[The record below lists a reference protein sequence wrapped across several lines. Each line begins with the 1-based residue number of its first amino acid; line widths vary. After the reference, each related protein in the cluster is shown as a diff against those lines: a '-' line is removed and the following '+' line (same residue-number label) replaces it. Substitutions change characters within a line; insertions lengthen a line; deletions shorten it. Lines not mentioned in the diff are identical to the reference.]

1 MENVTTIIL
10 LIFVAV
16 LIKQMMKFVPQN
28 RAFIIERFGKY
39 NSTREA
45 GLNFIV
51 PFFDRVAADRSLK
64 EQAQDVPSQSAIT
77 RDNITLSVDGVLYF
91 RVLDPY
97 KATYGVDDYVFAVT
111 QLAQTTM
118 RSELGKMELDKT
130 FEERAQLNVNIVGAI
145 NEAAEPWGIQVLR
158 YEIKD
163 IVPPTSVMQ
172 SMEAQMK
179 AERVKRAQ
187 ILESEGDRQSAIN
200 VAEGQKASQVLAAEA
215 EKAEQVLK
223 AEGEA
228 QAIVAVAKAQALAI
242 RIVGEQA
249 DTESGQKAIQ
259 LDLATKAIEAKQA
272 IAKESS
278 VVLLPDNGTDPASL
292 VATATTI
299 VNSVGQHLSSDK
311 KAKPKPRT
319 SSSGSNSGS
328 SPQAI
333 DA

>member
-10 LIFVAV
+10 LVFIAV
-16 LIKQMMKFVPQN
+16 LIKQTVKFVPQN
-28 RAFIIERFGKY
+28 RAWIIERFGKFQ
-39 NSTREA
+39 STKEA

-51 PFFDRVAADRSLK
+51 PFIDRVAADRSLK

-130 FEERAQLNVNIVGAI
+130 FEERAQLNTNIVGAI

-163 IVPPTSVMQ
+163 IVPPKSVMQ

-200 VAEGQKASQVLAAEA
+200 VAEGEKAAKVLAAEA

-278 VVLLPDNGTDPASL
+278 VVLLPDSGTDPAAL
-292 VATATTI
+292 VASATTI
-299 VNSVGQHLSSDK
+299 VNSVGKHLSANKSNQPRQTP
-311 KAKPKPRT
+311 KAP
-319 SSSGSNSGS
+319 S
-328 SPQAI
+328 A
-333 DA
+333 

>member
-1 MENVTTIIL
+1 MESLLSFAFSVEFIALVFVIVIL
-10 LIFVAV
+10 KSGI
-16 LIKQMMKFVPQN
+16 KFVPQN
-28 RAFIIERFGKY
+28 RAWIIERFGKY
-39 NSTREA
+39 HSTKEA

-51 PFFDRVAADRSLK
+51 PFIDRVSADRSLK

-200 VAEGQKASQVLAAEA
+200 VAEGEKQARVLAAEA

-228 QAIVAVAKAQALAI
+228 QAIVSVAKAQALAI

-259 LDLATKAIEAKQA
+259 LDLASKAIEAKQA

-278 VVLLPDNGTDPASL
+278 VVLLPDSGTDPAAL
-292 VATATTI
+292 VSTATTI
-299 VNSVGQHLSSDK
+299 INTLNKQNGAASAARKSTESR
-311 KAKPKPRT
+311 A
-319 SSSGSNSGS
+319 
-328 SPQAI
+328 
-333 DA
+333 